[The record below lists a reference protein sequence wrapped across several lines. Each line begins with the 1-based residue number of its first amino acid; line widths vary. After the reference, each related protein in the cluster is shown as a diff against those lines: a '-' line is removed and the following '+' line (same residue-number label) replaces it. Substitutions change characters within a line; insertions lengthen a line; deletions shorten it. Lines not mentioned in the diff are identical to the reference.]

1 MGCSC
6 SESHPGSCSLELG
19 LEELS
24 SSNKQGML
32 WVVCPDAAETAGR
45 PACSLPAPCQAA
57 ASLCLALRAF
67 APSRR
72 VGWDWLSF
80 LELIL
85 NPPLGSGQRFPWER
99 VTVPSWDLGQGW
111 VLRRGAPYAV

>member
-6 SESHPGSCSLELG
+6 SESRPGSCSLELG

-45 PACSLPAPCQAA
+45 PACSLPGCSIPLPGPEGFCSFPQGGVG
-57 ASLCLALRAF
+57 LAEF
-67 APSRR
+67 FG
-72 VGWDWLSF
+72 V
-80 LELIL
+80 
-85 NPPLGSGQRFPWER
+85 NPKSSP
-99 VTVPSWDLGQGW
+99 
-111 VLRRGAPYAV
+111 